1 MILGPQPSP
10 RGGWLSHWPSEFE
23 YQMASRNATW
33 QTYVGRGSGVVLL
46 GCWVRILKGE
56 NGAFGGKVA
65 ICLRFFQNTWVVLGC
80 NTMIITYC
88 VPSITCYHFTTPT
101 YYKLLYNWEVSFES
115 GWRWSDMHAAKI
127 AKMQVM
133 HGFQGADVTNSWCCA
148 SVSWGKELLNKAC
161 SSP

>member
-1 MILGPQPSP
+1 
-10 RGGWLSHWPSEFE
+10 
-23 YQMASRNATW
+23 MASRNATW

-80 NTMIITYC
+80 NTMTITYC

-115 GWRWSDMHAAKI
+115 GWRWSDMHAAK
-127 AKMQVM
+127 MQVM
-133 HGFQGADVTNSWCCA
+133 HGFQGADFTNWFLTEALFASWRRWVICITRFDGNSWGCA